1 MQVLSITCD
10 NASPND
16 TMIDE
21 LALILDDFPGAAN
34 RTRCFTHILNLV
46 AKSVMKQFDLPKAK
60 AGEALTA
67 AAQALSTLAGD
78 IETEEALMEVG
89 MAQDGDD
96 NDDVDGLANVRD
108 GMSVEELEE
117 LDETLQPV
125 RLVLVKVRLL
135 VIFFVFFLFHLT
147 HLLSYANSPTPSKI
161 LQPLFFPNGHRFYSN
176 MQRSVKRP
184 TRSLSPFA

>member
-1 MQVLSITCD
+1 MLLDLVEVAVSHSGLNLASAFSKVLADFGISNKVIKIFEFNTRATYNLRLMQVLSITCD

-21 LALILDDFPGAAN
+21 LEVMLEDFPGAPN

-78 IETEEALMEVG
+78 IETEETEMG
-89 MAQDGDD
+89 GDMAQDGDD
-96 NDDVDGLANVRD
+96 DDDEDGLADVRD
-108 GMSVEELEE
+108 GMSDEEIAE
-117 LDETLQPV
+117 LDESLQPV
-125 RLVLVKVRLL
+125 RLVLVKV
-135 VIFFVFFLFHLT
+135 
-147 HLLSYANSPTPSKI
+147 S
-161 LQPLFFPNGHRFYSN
+161 
-176 MQRSVKRP
+176 SV
-184 TRSLSPFA
+184 

>member
-89 MAQDGDD
+89 MAQDGND

-117 LDETLQPV
+117 LDKTLQPV

-135 VIFFVFFLFHLT
+135 VIFFVFFYF
-147 HLLSYANSPTPSKI
+147 I
-161 LQPLFFPNGHRFYSN
+161 
-176 MQRSVKRP
+176 
-184 TRSLSPFA
+184 

>member
-10 NASPND
+10 NAAPND

-21 LALILDDFPGAAN
+21 LELVLEDFPGAAN

-78 IETEEALMEVG
+78 IETEEAEMRG
-89 MAQDGDD
+89 DMAEDCDEEDD
-96 NDDVDGLANVRD
+96 EDGLADARD
-108 GMSVEELEE
+108 DMSPEELEE

-125 RLVLVKVRLL
+125 RLVLVKV
-135 VIFFVFFLFHLT
+135 
-147 HLLSYANSPTPSKI
+147 HLL
-161 LQPLFFPNGHRFYSN
+161 
-176 MQRSVKRP
+176 
-184 TRSLSPFA
+184 